1 MTRWEQEPT
10 HPPSELGD
18 LALPENASAKYV
30 TEGLN
35 ARPSFA
41 RLQLEGEI
49 FLLTFPFIEPNVQ
62 SSAKTLRVSP

>member
-10 HPPSELGD
+10 HLPGELGD
-18 LALPENASAKYV
+18 SALPENASAKYV

-35 ARPSFA
+35 ARPIFA

-62 SSAKTLRVSP
+62 PLAETLRRTR